1 MPQVPFCRLLDSAL
15 DPYSLPPSLFSAH
28 ASLPPSTWQ
37 WVCSPAHLS
46 LHSPVS
52 FPSVSPA
59 SFSPSLHALPE
70 ANYPTSPWCPRA
82 IPSHFLPISWCQ
94 LKAHTQSQLP
104 SVLITHRS
112 CHLPWSAQEAS
123 GTPGR
128 HPSSECDLRVDRA
141 CGEGQVSS
149 AQGWGRE
156 PPACPLPHQVLSSL
170 QPSCWWGQPGEP
182 GQRHRDGL
190 LGVCP
195 AGAASQEGR
204 PRAQCVFP
212 EQMPSPSLY
221 PPHSF
226 HSADHLFAQLPEL
239 WIGLAP
245 VQPLACLSSLPS
257 STGHCEPSCL
267 HPLQQPG

>member
-1 MPQVPFCRLLDSAL
+1 MRHFASGSLLSPAGLCLGPLLSA
-15 DPYSLPPSLFSAH
+15 PSLFSAH

-37 WVCSPAHLS
+37 WVCSPGQVS

-128 HPSSECDLRVDRA
+128 HPSSECDLKVDRA

-212 EQMPSPSLY
+212 EQMPSPSLC
-221 PPHSF
+221 PPTAST
-226 HSADHLFAQLPEL
+226 QLTT
-239 WIGLAP
+239 
-245 VQPLACLSSLPS
+245 SLPS
-257 STGHCEPSCL
+257 FLSSG
-267 HPLQQPG
+267 